1 MSTIPAAVPPRFSRR
16 EACVLGLTSLAG
28 LVAGCATAAP
38 AGLVRVESTR
48 FGQLADGRP
57 VQSHTL
63 RNRHGMVVRLVDL
76 GATLTEISVPDRQ
89 GVAANVVC
97 GAPSLDAYLK
107 GFPAGASVIGR
118 FANRIRNARF
128 TLDGREVRVTANAGP
143 HHIHGGREG
152 FAGKLWT
159 AKTRTGRRE
168 AAVEFSLRSADGEEG
183 YPGNLL
189 VTVTYTLNDAN
200 ELTLRYA
207 ATTDRPTVVNLTNHA
222 YFNLAGGGDVYG
234 HELQIFADE
243 FTPGD
248 RDLIPTGEVRSVT
261 ATPLDFRTPHRIGE
275 RIRQIEGPSG
285 YDHNFVLRGRA
296 GTLRPAARVVEP
308 VSGRVLECRTTEPG
322 VQLYTANHF
331 NGRPYPKHGAFCLE
345 TQHFPDSPNL
355 TQFPSPVVRPGQPY
369 ASATVF
375 KFTTLGA

>member
-1 MSTIPAAVPPRFSRR
+1 MSTIPAVSQRISRR

-28 LVAGCATAAP
+28 LAAGCATATKTSLTRA
-38 AGLVRVESTR
+38 ESML
-48 FGQLADGRP
+48 FGQLADGRA
-57 VQSHTL
+57 VRLHTL
-63 RNRHGMVVRLVDL
+63 RNRNGMVVRLMDL
-76 GATLTEISVPDRQ
+76 GATITEISVPDRR
-89 GVAANVVC
+89 GAMANVVC
-97 GAPSLDAYLK
+97 GAPTLEAYLK

-128 TLDGREVRVTANAGP
+128 PLDGREVRVTANAGP

-152 FAGKLWT
+152 FAGKVWS
-159 AKTRTGRRE
+159 AKLREERRA
-168 AAVEFSLRSADGEEG
+168 AAVKFSLRSADGEEG
-183 YPGNLL
+183 FPGNLA

-200 ELTLRYA
+200 ELTLRYG

-222 YFNLAGGGDVYG
+222 YFNLAAAGDVYG

-248 RDLIPTGEVRSVT
+248 RDLIPTGELRSVT

-275 RIRQIEGPSG
+275 RIAQIEGPSG
-285 YDHNFVLRGRA
+285 YDHNFVVRGRS

-322 VQLYTANHF
+322 IQLYTANHF

-345 TQHFPDSPNL
+345 TQHYPDSPNL

-375 KFTTLGA
+375 KFTTVGA

>member
-1 MSTIPAAVPPRFSRR
+1 MSTIPAVSPRISRR
-16 EACVLGLTSLAG
+16 KACVLGLTALAG
-28 LVAGCATAAP
+28 LAAGCATATKTSLTRA
-38 AGLVRVESTR
+38 ESTL
-48 FGQLADGRP
+48 FGHLADGRP
-57 VQSHTL
+57 VQLHTL
-63 RNRHGMVVRLVDL
+63 RNRNGMVVRIMDL
-76 GATLTEISVPDRQ
+76 GATITEISVPDRR

-97 GAPSLDAYLK
+97 GAPTLEAYLK

-118 FANRIRNARF
+118 YANRIRNARF
-128 TLDGREVRVTANAGP
+128 PLDGREVRVTANAGP

-152 FAGKLWT
+152 FAGKVWSGKL
-159 AKTRTGRRE
+159 REERRA
-168 AAVEFSLRSADGEEG
+168 AAVEFSLHSADGEEG
-183 YPGNLL
+183 FPGNLA

-200 ELTLRYA
+200 ELTLRYG

-222 YFNLAGGGDVYG
+222 YFNLAAAGDVYG

-248 RDLIPTGEVRSVT
+248 RDLIPTGEFRSVT

-275 RIRQIEGPSG
+275 RIAQIEGPSG
-285 YDHNFVLRGRA
+285 YDHNFVVRGRA

-345 TQHFPDSPNL
+345 TQHYPDSPNL

-375 KFTTLGA
+375 KFTTVTA

>member
-1 MSTIPAAVPPRFSRR
+1 MSTLPAAVPQHFTRR
-16 EACVLGLTSLAG
+16 EACVLGLGSLAG
-28 LVAGCATAAP
+28 LMAGCATDSP
-38 AGLVRVESTR
+38 GGLVRVESSQ
-48 FGQLADGRP
+48 FGQLTDGRP
-57 VQSHTL
+57 VQLHTL
-63 RNRHGMVVRLVDL
+63 RSRHGVVVRLMDL

-89 GVAANVVC
+89 GAAANVVC
-97 GAPSLDAYLK
+97 GAPTLDAYLK

-183 YPGNLL
+183 FPGNLA

-222 YFNLAGGGDVYG
+222 YFNLAGSGDVYG

-285 YDHNFVLRGRA
+285 YDHNFVLRGMA

-345 TQHFPDSPNL
+345 TQHFPDSPNIG
-355 TQFPSPVVRPGQPY
+355 QFPSPVVRPGQPY

-375 KFTTLGA
+375 KFTTIRA